1 MRVVSNKKEAKQCL
15 HAPFYA
21 SIFMDP
27 CGGVQAR
34 RARAYAARPTCSS
47 CCACAC
53 ASCCCCAVAPC
64 CAWALEIIS
73 WRRTVRRAVRRA
85 TPRPPIIAAG
95 GARTELR
102 AGRRTS
108 GAADQ
113 KAAAQ
118 VPATTESAGS
128 CGARQRAGRRRAR
141 APQPVARHARRCAG
155 PARRERARF
164 FVTLRLGIRELR
176 RSTPAAPCKQT
187 NKQTNKQTIFC
198 VAYRMH
204 ACMHACMLFSRAV
217 GAGSLTSTFRMAR
230 INTHVQSTMVRSLTL

>member
-1 MRVVSNKKEAKQCL
+1 MFACAFLRT
-15 HAPFYA
+15 H
-21 SIFMDP
+21 FMGP

-34 RARAYAARPTCSS
+34 RARAYAARPTCWS

-53 ASCCCCAVAPC
+53 ASCCCCEAAPC

-102 AGRRTS
+102 ARRRTS

-118 VPATTESAGS
+118 VLATTESAGS
-128 CGARQRAGRRRAR
+128 CGARQRAGRRARAR
-141 APQPVARHARRCAG
+141 APQPVARHARRGAG
-155 PARRERARF
+155 PARRERGRF

-176 RSTPAAPCKQT
+176 RSWPAAPCKQT
-187 NKQTNKQTIFC
+187 NKQTNHFFASRIG
-198 VAYRMH
+198 
-204 ACMHACMLFSRAV
+204 CMHACLFHALRER
-217 GAGSLTSTFRMAR
+217 GACPLTSTFSFWMAR
-230 INTHVQSTMVRSLTL
+230 INTHVQSTVVRSITL

>member
-53 ASCCCCAVAPC
+53 ASCCCCAAAPC

-85 TPRPPIIAAG
+85 PRDATPANHR
-95 GARTELR
+95 
-102 AGRRTS
+102 GRRS
-108 GAADQ
+108 EDGAASASPDFRRRRPEGSRTGPSHDGIGGVLRRQ
-113 KAAAQ
+113 AARG
-118 VPATTESAGS
+118 PSP
-128 CGARQRAGRRRAR
+128 RAR
-141 APQPVARHARRCAG
+141 APACGAPRAARRRPRA
-155 PARRERARF
+155 ARARSIF

-176 RSTPAAPCKQT
+176 RSWPAAPCKQT
-187 NKQTNKQTIFC
+187 NKQTIFGVSDAC
-198 VAYRMH
+198 MH
-204 ACMHACMLFSRAV
+204 ACMHACMLFSALWER
-217 GAGSLTSTFRMAR
+217 GP
-230 INTHVQSTMVRSLTL
+230 